1 MPIYEYRCGAC
12 GRAFERLVHGAAG
25 GPVPRLRQPDVTR
38 LLSLFG
44 MKTGQGFVASA
55 GGAAGRV
62 RLRPRRVRL
71 SLTRGTG
78 AGADRVTRG
87 R

>member
-12 GRAFERLVHGAAG
+12 GRAFERLVYGAETVQCPACDS
-25 GPVPRLRQPDVTR
+25 PSVTR

-55 GGAAGRV
+55 GGGGGCGCGR
-62 RLRPRRVRL
+62 
-71 SLTRGTG
+71 GG
-78 AGADRVTRG
+78 CGCH
-87 R
+87 